1 MRIRLLVAGVAAALV
16 VGAVPSPASAQT
28 DGQDGSSTITA
39 TVADSG
45 FRAVTTVA
53 PITLGSALN
62 TATIEGAYAVTVTE
76 TARKGSNPWSVTG
89 ALAGALSD
97 PLVPANTI
105 PTTAVYVHTRAV
117 TATGGGG
124 VSAAPTG
131 EQDLSAAR
139 TLMSN
144 TGQDVNT
151 VYTGSYALSGT
162 VKIVPPN
169 GTKTGTYTGT
179 FVVDLIN

>member
-1 MRIRLLVAGVAAALV
+1 MRVRLLVAGAAAALL
-16 VGAVPSPASAQT
+16 VGFIPSPASAQV

-53 PITLGSALN
+53 PITMASALN
-62 TATIEGAYAVTVTE
+62 SATVQGAYAVTVTE
-76 TARKGSNPWSVTG
+76 TARKGTNPWSVTA
-89 ALAGALSD
+89 ALAAALSD
-97 PLVPANTI
+97 GGSPANTI
-105 PTTAVYVHTRAV
+105 PTSAVSVLARAV
-117 TATGGGG
+117 TPTAGGGTA
-124 VSAAPTG
+124 AAPTG
-131 EQDLSAAR
+131 EQDLSVAR
-139 TLMSN
+139 TLVTN

-162 VKIVPPN
+162 VKITPPN
-169 GTKTGTYTGT
+169 GTKTGVYTGT